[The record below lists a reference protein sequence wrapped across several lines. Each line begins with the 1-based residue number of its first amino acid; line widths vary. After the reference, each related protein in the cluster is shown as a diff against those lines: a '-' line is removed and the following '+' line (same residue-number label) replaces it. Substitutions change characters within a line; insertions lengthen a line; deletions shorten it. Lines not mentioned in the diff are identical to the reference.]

1 MQPPMQ
7 PSPLIYFA
15 ASIKYLLASNIVDF
29 LKTLS
34 SHRNEQVNSKINMNE
49 LNQQNSGGI
58 TAAGVD
64 KIRTMIEGFDDIS
77 HGGLPVGR
85 TTLVSGTSGT
95 GKTLLAVQFL
105 RNGIVD
111 FNEPGVFVTFEES
124 PADIIKN
131 AFSFGWDLQ
140 KFVDEG
146 KLFILD
152 ASPDPDG
159 QDVVGNF
166 DLSALIER
174 IQYAIRKYKAKR
186 VSIDSVTAVFQQ
198 YDAVSVVRREIFRI
212 VARLKQVGVTTI
224 MTTERMDEYGQV
236 ARFGVEE
243 FVSDNVVIL
252 RNVLEGERRRRTIEI
267 LKLRGTTHMQGEYP
281 FTMTHQGINIFPLGA
296 MRLTQRS
303 SNVRVS
309 SGVKTLDEMCGGG
322 YFKDSIILA
331 TGATGTGK
339 TMLVSK
345 FLEESC
351 VRGERVILFA
361 YEESRAQL
369 SRNASSW
376 GIDFEELEQQGLLK
390 ILCAYPE
397 SAGLEDHLQ
406 TIKQE
411 IADFK
416 PARIAIDSL
425 SAIARGVSNNAF
437 RQFVI
442 GVTGFAKQEEITGFF
457 TNTTDQFMGSNSI
470 TNTHISTI
478 TDTILM
484 LQYVEIRGEMSRA
497 INVFKMRGSWHD
509 KGIREYII
517 SDRGLEIKDS
527 FRNFERIISG
537 SPTRIAVDEKTELS
551 RIIRGVQR
559 DEE

>member
-1 MQPPMQ
+1 MSQPN
-7 PSPLIYFA
+7 
-15 ASIKYLLASNIVDF
+15 SNGSQ
-29 LKTLS
+29 LEAK
-34 SHRNEQVNSKINMNE
+34 
-49 LNQQNSGGI
+49 
-58 TAAGVD
+58 GVQ

-95 GKTLLAVQFL
+95 GKTLIAVQFL
-105 RNGIVD
+105 YNGISQFD
-111 FNEPGVFVTFEES
+111 EPGIFVTFEES

-131 AFSFGWDLQ
+131 AYSFGWDLQ
-140 KFVDEG
+140 KLIDDG

-152 ASPDPDG
+152 ASPDPEG

-174 IQYAIRKYKAKR
+174 IHYAIRKYKARR

-198 YDAVSVVRREIFRI
+198 YDAASVVRREIFRL
-212 VARLKQVGVTTI
+212 VARMKQVGATTI
-224 MTTERMDEYGQV
+224 MTTERVEEYGPI

-252 RNVLEGERRRRTIEI
+252 RNVLEGERRRRTAEI
-267 LKLRGTTHMQGEYP
+267 LKLRGTTHMKGEYP
-281 FTMTHQGINIFPLGA
+281 FTITNQGISIFPLGA

-309 SGVKTLDEMCGGG
+309 SGVKTLDQMCGGG
-322 YFKDSIILA
+322 FFKDSIILA

-339 TMLVSK
+339 TLLVSK
-345 FLEESC
+345 FIQDAC
-351 VRGERVILFA
+351 NRGERAILFA

-369 SRNASSW
+369 SRNAYSW
-376 GIDFEELEQQGLLK
+376 GIEFEELERKGLLK

-406 TIKQE
+406 MIKSE
-411 IADFK
+411 IDHFK
-416 PARIAIDSL
+416 PNCIAIDSL
-425 SAIARGVSNNAF
+425 SALARGVSNNAF
-437 RQFVI
+437 RQFII

-457 TNTTDQFMGSNSI
+457 TNTTDQFMGAHSI
-470 TNTHISTI
+470 TDSHISTI

-509 KGIREYII
+509 KGIREYTITEQ
-517 SDRGLEIKDS
+517 GPEIKDS

-537 SPTRIAVDEKTELS
+537 SPSRVSVDEKTELS
-551 RIIRGVQR
+551 RIVKNVK
-559 DEE
+559 DNVE

>member
-1 MQPPMQ
+1 
-7 PSPLIYFA
+7 
-15 ASIKYLLASNIVDF
+15 
-29 LKTLS
+29 
-34 SHRNEQVNSKINMNE
+34 MNE
-49 LNQQNSGGI
+49 ADSIGQSNQFP
-58 TAAGVD
+58 AVGVQ

-77 HGGLPVGR
+77 HGGMPVGR

-105 RNGIVD
+105 YNGITYFD
-111 FNEPGVFVTFEES
+111 EPGVFVTFEES
-124 PADIIKN
+124 PIDIIKN
-131 AFSFGWDLQ
+131 ASSFGWDLQ
-140 KFVDEG
+140 RLVEQG

-198 YDAVSVVRREIFRI
+198 YDAASVVRREIFRL
-212 VARLKQVGVTTI
+212 VARLKQVGATTI
-224 MTTERMDEYGQV
+224 MTTERTEEYGQV

-243 FVSDNVVIL
+243 FVSDNVVIV

-267 LKLRGTTHMQGEYP
+267 LKLRGTTHMKGEYP
-281 FTMTHQGINIFPLGA
+281 FTMTNEGINIFPLGA

-309 SGVKTLDEMCGGG
+309 SGVKTIDEMCGGG
-322 YFKDSIILA
+322 FFKDSIILA

-339 TMLVSK
+339 TLLVSK
-345 FLEESC
+345 FVENACLN
-351 VRGERVILFA
+351 GERALLFA

-369 SRNASSW
+369 LRNAYSW
-376 GIDFEELEQQGLLK
+376 GIDFEEMERRGWLR
-390 ILCAYPE
+390 IICAYPE

-406 TIKQE
+406 IIKSELTQ
-411 IADFK
+411 FK
-416 PARIAIDSL
+416 PSRIAIDSL
-425 SAIARGVSNNAF
+425 SALERGVSNNAF

-442 GVTGFAKQEEITGFF
+442 GVTGYAKQEEITGFF
-457 TNTTDQFMGSNSI
+457 TNTTDQFMGSHSI
-470 TNTHISTI
+470 TDSHISTI

-484 LQYVEIRGEMSRA
+484 LQYVEIRGEMARA

-509 KGIREYII
+509 KGIREYTITEN
-517 SDRGLEIKDS
+517 GPEIKDS
-527 FRNFERIISG
+527 FRNYERIISG
-537 SPTRIAVDEKTELS
+537 SPSRISVDEKSELG
-551 RIIRGVQR
+551 RILKGVQGKKSDDSNR
-559 DEE
+559 

>member
-1 MQPPMQ
+1 MTQMNQAEPK
-7 PSPLIYFA
+7 SG
-15 ASIKYLLASNIVDF
+15 STLASV
-29 LKTLS
+29 
-34 SHRNEQVNSKINMNE
+34 H
-49 LNQQNSGGI
+49 
-58 TAAGVD
+58 

-77 HGGLPVGR
+77 NGGLPVGR

-95 GKTLLAVQFL
+95 GKTLFAVQFL
-105 RNGIVD
+105 YNGIIHFD
-111 FNEPGVFVTFEES
+111 EPGIFVTFEES

-131 AFSFGWDLQ
+131 ACSFGWNLQ
-140 KFVDEG
+140 ELIDQG

-152 ASPDPDG
+152 ASPDPEG
-159 QDVVGNF
+159 QEIVGSF

-198 YDAVSVVRREIFRI
+198 YDAASVVRREIFRL
-212 VARLKQVGVTTI
+212 VARLKQVGATTV
-224 MTTERMDEYGQV
+224 MTTERVEEYGPV

-243 FVSDNVVIL
+243 FVSDNVAIV
-252 RNVLEGERRRRTIEI
+252 RNVLEGERRRRTFEI
-267 LKLRGTTHMQGEYP
+267 LKLRGTTHMKGEYP
-281 FTMTHQGINIFPLGA
+281 FTITNQGINIFPLGA

-303 SNVRVS
+303 SNARVS

-322 YFKDSIILA
+322 FFKDSIILA

-345 FLEESC
+345 FLQDAC
-351 VRGERVILFA
+351 VLGERAILFA

-369 SRNASSW
+369 SRNAYSW
-376 GIDFEELEQQGLLK
+376 GIDFEELEHQGLLK
-390 ILCAYPE
+390 IICAYPE

-406 TIKQE
+406 IIKSE
-411 IADFK
+411 IAEFK
-416 PARIAIDSL
+416 PSRIAIDSL
-425 SAIARGVSNNAF
+425 SALARGVSNNAF

-442 GVTGFAKQEEITGFF
+442 GVTGYAKQEEITGFF
-457 TNTTDQFMGSNSI
+457 TNTTDQFMGSHSI
-470 TNTHISTI
+470 TDSHISTI

-517 SDRGLEIKDS
+517 TEKGPEIRDN
-527 FRNFERIISG
+527 FRNFERIITG
-537 SPTRIAVDEKTELS
+537 SPTRISVDEKNELS
-551 RIIRGVQR
+551 RIVRSFQDKSEAG
-559 DEE
+559 ES

>member
-1 MQPPMQ
+1 
-7 PSPLIYFA
+7 
-15 ASIKYLLASNIVDF
+15 
-29 LKTLS
+29 
-34 SHRNEQVNSKINMNE
+34 MNPT
-49 LNQQNSGGI
+49 NQIGQQNESVKV
-58 TAAGVD
+58 GVE
-64 KIRTMIEGFDDIS
+64 KIRTLIEGFDDIS

-85 TTLVSGTSGT
+85 ATLVSGTSGT
-95 GKTLLAVQFL
+95 GKTLLAAQFIY
-105 RNGIVD
+105 NGITYFD
-111 FNEPGVFVTFEES
+111 EPGVFVTFEES
-124 PADIIKN
+124 PTDIIKN
-131 AFSFGWDLQ
+131 AYSFGWDLQ
-140 KFVDEG
+140 KLIEDG

-152 ASPDPDG
+152 ASPDPEG

-174 IQYAIRKYKAKR
+174 LQYAIRKYKAKR

-198 YDAVSVVRREIFRI
+198 YDAASVVRREIFRL

-224 MTTERMDEYGQV
+224 MTTEREQEYGAV

-267 LKLRGTTHMQGEYP
+267 LKLRGTTHMKGEYP
-281 FTMTHQGINIFPLGA
+281 FTITNDGINIFPLGA

-303 SNVRVS
+303 SNARVS

-322 YFKDSIILA
+322 FFKDSIILA

-339 TMLVSK
+339 TLLVSK
-345 FLEESC
+345 FIQNAC
-351 VRGERVILFA
+351 DRNERAILFA

-369 SRNASSW
+369 SRNAYSW
-376 GIDFEELEQQGLLK
+376 GIDFEDFEQKGLLK
-390 ILCAYPE
+390 IICAYPE

-406 TIKQE
+406 IIKTE
-411 IADFK
+411 IAAFK
-416 PARIAIDSL
+416 PSRIAIDSL
-425 SAIARGVSNNAF
+425 SALARGVSNNAF

-457 TNTTDQFMGSNSI
+457 TNTTDQFMGSHSI
-470 TNTHISTI
+470 TDSHISTI

-509 KGIREYII
+509 KGIREYTI
-517 SDRGLEIKDS
+517 SERGAEIKDS
-527 FRNFERIISG
+527 FRNYERIISG
-537 SPTRIAVDEKTELS
+537 SPSRIMVDEKTQLS
-551 RIIRGVQR
+551 RIVKGVQGKTGD

>member
-1 MQPPMQ
+1 MSQPN
-7 PSPLIYFA
+7 
-15 ASIKYLLASNIVDF
+15 SNGSQ
-29 LKTLS
+29 LEAK
-34 SHRNEQVNSKINMNE
+34 
-49 LNQQNSGGI
+49 
-58 TAAGVD
+58 GVQ

-95 GKTLLAVQFL
+95 GKTLIAVQFL
-105 RNGIVD
+105 YNGISQFD
-111 FNEPGVFVTFEES
+111 EPGVFVTFEES

-131 AFSFGWDLQ
+131 AYSFGWDLQ
-140 KFVDEG
+140 KLIDDG

-152 ASPDPDG
+152 ASPDPEG
-159 QDVVGNF
+159 QDVVGSF

-174 IQYAIRKYKAKR
+174 IHYAIRKYKARR

-198 YDAVSVVRREIFRI
+198 YDAASVVRREIFRL
-212 VARLKQVGVTTI
+212 VARMKQVGATTI
-224 MTTERMDEYGQV
+224 MTTERVEEYGPI

-252 RNVLEGERRRRTIEI
+252 RNVLEGERRRRTAEI
-267 LKLRGTTHMQGEYP
+267 LKLRGTTHMKGEYP
-281 FTMTHQGINIFPLGA
+281 FTITNQGISIFPLGA

-309 SGVKTLDEMCGGG
+309 SGVKTLDQMCGGG
-322 YFKDSIILA
+322 FFKDSIILA

-339 TMLVSK
+339 TLLVSK
-345 FLEESC
+345 FIQDAC
-351 VRGERVILFA
+351 NRGERAILFA

-369 SRNASSW
+369 SRNAYSW
-376 GIDFEELEQQGLLK
+376 GIEFEELERKGLLK

-406 TIKQE
+406 MIKSE
-411 IADFK
+411 IDHFK
-416 PARIAIDSL
+416 PNCIAIDSL
-425 SAIARGVSNNAF
+425 SALARGVSNNAF
-437 RQFVI
+437 RQFII

-457 TNTTDQFMGSNSI
+457 TNTTDQFMGAHSI
-470 TNTHISTI
+470 TDSHISTI

-509 KGIREYII
+509 KGIREYTITEQ
-517 SDRGLEIKDS
+517 GPEIKDS

-537 SPTRIAVDEKTELS
+537 SPSRVSVDEKTELS
-551 RIIRGVQR
+551 RIVKGVK
-559 DEE
+559 DNVE